1 MKLAH
6 AAVLALIITTT
17 NPVLAEIDASQADAR
32 LIGMPIYTYDGVLIG
47 QVAGVEVISTTRRSL
62 VADMATPMGFG
73 FARVRIPLSWANKEE
88 DYIILLMTNE
98 QVIPFLGPGL
108 GIGSR

>member
-6 AAVLALIITTT
+6 AAVLALVVTTT

-47 QVAGVEVISTTRRSL
+47 QVAGVEVISSTMAIAGRRYGRRRWVS
-62 VADMATPMGFG
+62 D
-73 FARVRIPLSWANKEE
+73 FAESAQVPL
-88 DYIILLMTNE
+88 
-98 QVIPFLGPGL
+98 FLGQTRKK
-108 GIGSR
+108 ITSYC